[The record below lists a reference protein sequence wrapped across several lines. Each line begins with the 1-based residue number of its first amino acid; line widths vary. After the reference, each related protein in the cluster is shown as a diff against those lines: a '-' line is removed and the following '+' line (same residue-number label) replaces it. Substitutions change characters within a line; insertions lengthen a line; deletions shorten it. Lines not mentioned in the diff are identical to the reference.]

1 MRVTNILKLKADE
14 LFWRFENSCFQN
26 SGNYPRNTNLILE
39 FSDFIAELS
48 SDELQQW
55 GKLQSRQEA
64 ETLKEM
70 INTGIDVWLSD
81 GRIKTLM
88 Y

>member
-1 MRVTNILKLKADE
+1 MKVTNILKLKADE
-14 LFWRFENSCFQN
+14 LFWRFENNYFQN
-26 SGNYPRNTNLILE
+26 SGNYSRNTNLVLE
-39 FSDFIAELS
+39 FSDFITELS

-70 INTGIDVWLSD
+70 INKGIDVWLSD